1 MQIKNEALRKRHE
14 EIEADKR
21 AALGQV
27 QSARCRKEECKLFSN
42 LHKRK
47 SSQPTVVGGVSN
59 ARMCQL
65 KQRVKEK
72 KHDAH
77 PEVSESTFLSDI
89 KLQPASN
96 PNPLTNDSGQCHQKE
111 EKFVMS
117 KRNYDL
123 HNDPMRIG
131 KLDGRE
137 GRSSHRCVRNYGGVD
152 FNNTLLRMDE
162 RRQRC
167 ADERTPYPKSNREF
181 EMVMNGRERINHSE
195 WVKERE
201 QFDMERATR
210 YLLAGPR
217 PWDLDKIDN

>member
-65 KQRVKEK
+65 KQRV
-72 KHDAH
+72 
-77 PEVSESTFLSDI
+77 

>member
-65 KQRVKEK
+65 KQRVK
-72 KHDAH
+72 
-77 PEVSESTFLSDI
+77 
-89 KLQPASN
+89 
-96 PNPLTNDSGQCHQKE
+96 
-111 EKFVMS
+111 S